1 MENYRLLVIDDA
13 FFVRNLIKKA
23 ISNKPKNDA
32 FNISVIGD
40 AKNADEAISFC
51 KTEVPDIITVDY
63 QMPPGINGLELVKE
77 LKKQY
82 SNIKIL
88 MIADTQ
94 DVESE
99 AKKLNCQ
106 FLMKPFKEEI
116 LWNAIDHLILD
127 TQNELQSTSIK
138 SVDKEITAKIEISE
152 DKNSETSSS
161 NTNNIE
167 QSNDLV
173 IQKKKKK
180 KKKKKKSQ
188 NTTTSEFDFGFEI
201 AGSLTNV
208 ISDTKNESTEKM
220 IMDTGAD
227 QPTIQIDENELMID
241 DLPKKEETI
250 QSIRDDTTSSKSEI
264 QDLTVQSKD
273 KSTETEK
280 FEDTII
286 VDESIDESEETVVDK
301 KQNQLTNDDDY
312 YVDEDEDVF
321 TFHEE
326 DESEYED
333 EEIDKF
339 KADSITQN
347 VKIDDD
353 SELTEDEELAALI
366 QEASYSIDEQNAVV
380 PEKNKKSA
388 LDLLKNDSDIFVD
401 LNQQIDQ
408 AENKNETDEDS
419 DFDSMLE
426 KYEKSETFKN
436 AQNKSLKER
445 EFEDTLD
452 ELDDAITFT
461 LDDLD
466 DEDFDLNDAN
476 ESIVNE
482 SENKSMIEQSVKDN
496 NELTVDNE
504 LYELDTDADAD
515 EDADEDLYFDD
526 AEDFEDIPDEIS
538 ITDAENAYNLL
549 HVDDQAQ
556 TLDAKT
562 NENNKASSLE
572 DFEDYF
578 NIEEDDNIPIY
589 DTEEMPVSEII
600 KKHNEQYHKT
610 NDLDILPPEQ
620 KLKNQIKPKNG
631 RPDGTN
637 VKQKQS
643 FFGRFF
649 KK

>member
-23 ISNKPKNDA
+23 ISNKPQNNA

-40 AKNADEAISFC
+40 AKNAEEAISFC

-63 QMPPGINGLELVKE
+63 QMPPGMNGLELIKE

-88 MIADTQ
+88 MIADTP
-94 DVESE
+94 DIESE

-127 TQNELQSTSIK
+127 NQNKLQSTSIK
-138 SVDKEITAKIEISE
+138 SVDKETIEKIEISE

-167 QSNDLV
+167 QNSDQV

-452 ELDDAITFT
+452 DLDDAITFT

-538 ITDAENAYNLL
+538 ITDAKNTYELL
-549 HVDDQAQ
+549 HADEQ
-556 TLDAKT
+556 TQTSDART
-562 NENNKASSLE
+562 NENNRASSLE

-578 NIEEDDNIPIY
+578 DIEEDDNIPIY

-600 KKHNEQYHKT
+600 KRNNEQYHKT
-610 NDLDILPPEQ
+610 NDLDILPPEP